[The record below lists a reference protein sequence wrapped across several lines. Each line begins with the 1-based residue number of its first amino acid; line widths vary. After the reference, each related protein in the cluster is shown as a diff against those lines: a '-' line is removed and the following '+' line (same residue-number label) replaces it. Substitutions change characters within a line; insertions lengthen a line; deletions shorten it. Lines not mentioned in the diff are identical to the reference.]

1 MAFRLKSGVRKK
13 EDYMLAVLE
22 FIFQD
27 FWHWAGALVLVSV
40 IVSPLGGALI
50 SCNINSSKN
59 TQKEEI
65 SNDCKS

>member
-1 MAFRLKSGVRKK
+1 
-13 EDYMLAVLE
+13 MLAVLE

-27 FWHWAGALVLVSV
+27 FWHWAGMLVLVSV

-50 SCNINSSKN
+50 SCNINSGKN
-59 TQKEEI
+59 TQREEI

>member
-1 MAFRLKSGVRKK
+1 
-13 EDYMLAVLE
+13 MLAVLE

-27 FWHWAGALVLVSV
+27 FWHWAGTLVLVSV

-59 TQKEEI
+59 AQKEEI